1 MDILTIQILRYLVK
15 IIFIYQAIQD
25 GHKVEYLGDNK
36 FKFELLDNTNIK
48 PKDFIKKFY
57 PKF

>member
-15 IIFIYQAIQD
+15 IIFIYKAIQD
-25 GHKVEYLGDNK
+25 GHKVEYLGNNK
-36 FKFELLDNTNIK
+36 FKFELIDNIK

>member
-25 GHKVEYLGDNK
+25 GHKVEYLGNNK
-36 FKFELLDNTNIK
+36 FKFELIDNIK